1 MKLMTLNTHSLI
13 EKNYSQ
19 KLNDFILAVFEKK
32 PDIIALQEVNQSMS
46 ADVVSVKKLMGY
58 FHCEEKAVIR
68 SDNHVYNAVN
78 ILREKGLEYYWT
90 WLPVKCGYSKYTEG
104 IALMSRSPITEAIV
118 IGVSEINNFYNWKT
132 RKIVGIKT
140 EKTGDELFFS
150 VHYGWWNDR
159 EEPFCNQWKNTLE
172 KLPKADKIWLMGDFN
187 NPEQISNE
195 GYDLI
200 LSDGWYD
207 SYEYAKTKDN
217 GITVGKAIDGWKDK
231 ITSTDG
237 MRIDLILCSKKA
249 EVLSSEVIFNGKN
262 YPVVSDHYGVLI
274 EYERSK
280 E

>member
-1 MKLMTLNTHSLI
+1 
-13 EKNYSQ
+13 
-19 KLNDFILAVFEKK
+19 
-32 PDIIALQEVNQSMS
+32 
-46 ADVVSVKKLMGY
+46 
-58 FHCEEKAVIR
+58 
-68 SDNHVYNAVN
+68 
-78 ILREKGLEYYWT
+78 
-90 WLPVKCGYSKYTEG
+90 
-104 IALMSRSPITEAIV
+104 MSRSPITEAIV

-132 RKIVGIKT
+132 RKIVGVKT

-150 VHYGWWNDR
+150 VHYGWWNDK
-159 EEPFCNQWKNTLE
+159 EEPFCRQWKNTLE
-172 KLPKADKIWLMGDFN
+172 RLPKAEKIWLMGDFN

-237 MRIDLILCSKKA
+237 MRIDLILCSKKT